1 VHIINQVNIREIR
14 SSGNSSSVVDT
25 FIDPIMQVK
34 NTFYITGGAFP
45 LVGIAGNFI
54 IDFQQKQPS
63 C

>member
-1 VHIINQVNIREIR
+1 
-14 SSGNSSSVVDT
+14 
-25 FIDPIMQVK
+25 MQVK